1 MTKALLD
8 TNVLLDALTGREP
21 FREDAERIFMLVAAE
36 KIEGWITASSVT
48 DIYYLIR
55 RTLSEAAARESLRHL
70 FDIFAVIPV
79 HGDDCES
86 ALELALDDFEDAL
99 AVVCGCKADLDCII
113 TRDEAFLQVKTLLPV
128 FSPAVFLQ
136 KISAT

>member
-21 FREDAERIFMLVAAE
+21 FRENAERIFMLAAAE

-79 HGDDCES
+79 HGSDCES
-86 ALELALDDFEDAL
+86 AMELAMGDFEDAL
-99 AVVCGCKADLDCII
+99 AVVCGYKADLDCII
-113 TRDEAFLQVKTLLPV
+113 TRDKAFLQAKTLLPV
-128 FSPAVFLQ
+128 FSSDAFLQ
-136 KISAT
+136 KFSSA